1 MARMLD
7 LDGLRERITALIAV
21 RSSTPS
27 TYPHYRKELVL
38 PLQHVLMCGPVSRG
52 DFKQMSGL
60 ADRTAQQSIAQLLRD
75 GLLKSGG
82 PKGAVYMGFPLDAL
96 NILFPNLYP
105 EAATTNLDT

>member
-1 MARMLD
+1 M
-7 LDGLRERITALIAV
+7 
-21 RSSTPS
+21 PS

-52 DFKQMSGL
+52 EFKKMSGL
-60 ADRTAQQSIAQLLRD
+60 ADRTAQQSVAQLLRD
-75 GLLKSGG
+75 GLLRSDGL
-82 PKGAVYMGFPLDAL
+82 KGSVCMSFPLDAL